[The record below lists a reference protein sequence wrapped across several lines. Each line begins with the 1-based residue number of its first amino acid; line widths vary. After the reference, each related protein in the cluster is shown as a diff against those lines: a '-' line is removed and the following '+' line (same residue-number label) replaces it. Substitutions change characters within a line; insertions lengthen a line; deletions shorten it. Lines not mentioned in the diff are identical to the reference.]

1 MFVAFLG
8 FMNFKMMLYID
19 CIIQYLFFFFQS
31 QLNRSN
37 NEIKLSWDSSCSVID
52 QPIGY
57 VITYKDLTTDQ
68 GSRIMKSKTVDTKL
82 SHTFKDTSVKYGTE
96 YRFTVNTGNVSQMLI
111 SYSYYIV
118 TVFFSIEVL
127 FKETVI
133 VEKCSPNPFSQNITT
148 VQLISKC
155 RFCV

>member
-8 FMNFKMMLYID
+8 YMNFKNMFYILIVYFNI
-19 CIIQYLFFFFQS
+19 CLFFFQS
-31 QLNRSN
+31 QINRST

-57 VITYKDLTTDQ
+57 VVTYKDLTTDQ

-111 SYSYYIV
+111 SYHIILSVY
-118 TVFFSIEVL
+118 FFFL
-127 FKETVI
+127 LKFFKETVI
-133 VEKCSPNPFSQNITT
+133 VEKCSPNQFF
-148 VQLISKC
+148 
-155 RFCV
+155 RY